1 MGKNG
6 PFVLPIYGTA
16 WRITTVSESN
26 DQGTWYN
33 FRVTR
38 ETDVSKMGQAMLE
51 AKKMAESF
59 SKGEIRTAAGTSD
72 EMAEATKAADVPF

>member
-1 MGKNG
+1 
-6 PFVLPIYGTA
+6 
-16 WRITTVSESN
+16 
-26 DQGTWYN
+26 
-33 FRVTR
+33 
-38 ETDVSKMGQAMLE
+38 MGQAMLE